1 LIENCSMILLQ
12 YTIKEIAMKT
22 LTGALFALVLSAP
35 FALADGC
42 NKHGEDVAM
51 SCATGQVWDAD
62 SKQCLDTSA

>member
-1 LIENCSMILLQ
+1 
-12 YTIKEIAMKT
+12 MKT